1 MSAGLPS
8 AAQELRSAGYAF
20 FPSYQPCQSS
30 ESVASSIGAKVWP
43 GKSGQVHEL
52 KPKGDAPPTTYS
64 GIYGGNVFPFHT
76 DLAHWRFPPRFLLL
90 RCVVGYE
97 AVATMLIDGA
107 EIIENVGPIVLSRA
121 IVRPRRRVE
130 GIFPLLRIYDRKEH
144 QSLLRWDEV
153 FIRPASR
160 AGEIGVAKLKE

>member
-1 MSAGLPS
+1 
-8 AAQELRSAGYAF
+8 
-20 FPSYQPCQSS
+20 
-30 ESVASSIGAKVWP
+30 
-43 GKSGQVHEL
+43 
-52 KPKGDAPPTTYS
+52 
-64 GIYGGNVFPFHT
+64 
-76 DLAHWRFPPRFLLL
+76 
-90 RCVVGYE
+90 
-97 AVATMLIDGA
+97 MLIDGA

-160 AGEIGVAKLKE
+160 AGEIGVEECLDQSSPIRIPLAKRGDTLIIDNWRMLHGRSTGSQHFIPAPLGYQTLRLTQLSDGVLQRSIDRACVFGECILKKTTVAAAVPQDWDAEALYAKAQRCR